1 MKPIHK
7 CVQLSASALTVLAV
21 PTFAQTAT
29 DGIIVDHVHPEFQDQ
44 LGYEVIE
51 HGDFVIAAALSD
63 RDPGSCVGGYVHVYR
78 RTADGVE
85 PFQRLSPSRPT
96 ICNLWRY
103 GQSMAVI
110 DEFLFVGC
118 PEADTPEFASG
129 LIEVHRKTPT
139 GYELFQ
145 TIYGLPGQGETA
157 LLGRSMEVR
166 DGKLWASMSGADI
179 TGTNTGALVR
189 LKFQSGQ
196 WTLVETIPVPTPDI
210 SFGFADFT
218 FEGPRVVGSDGNA
231 HAFVMGR
238 DASGTWV
245 LLDRFVSSSDDS
257 GRVFGA
263 GAGWLLVGD
272 ADDGVGNEAGFGRVL
287 GFRWN
292 GASYVLSQELRPSLP
307 TISPQMGVIEEIGD
321 QFGYDLHVRKDRAVI
336 GARST
341 YLGGVRPEGAAYVF
355 ELQGNQWVETRRIE
369 PPVSV
374 APAGMMEG
382 RDFGYSVY
390 MGDDVDVVGMIYYYY
405 AGTYPGGAFIYER
418 PIGDRVCPGAGNSTG
433 GPAALELKGSRHV
446 SANDLDANLTGLP
459 PSTFGLTVVSRGTG
473 STPLPGSA
481 QSILCVDT
489 ASMVRLPVQQASPT
503 GKASWSL
510 DPQGI
515 PSVTGA
521 GYAPGDTIV
530 VQTWYRDNVL
540 GQALTNLSNAASLT
554 LE

>member
-1 MKPIHK
+1 MTPIHRY
-7 CVQLSASALTVLAV
+7 VQPIVAAIIALAA
-21 PTFAQTAT
+21 PAFAQTAT

-51 HGDFVIAAALSD
+51 HGDFVIAAALAD
-63 RDPGSCVGGYVHVYR
+63 LDPGSCVPGYVHVYR
-78 RTADGVE
+78 RTSSGVE
-85 PFQRLSPSRPT
+85 PIQRLSPSRPT
-96 ICNLWRY
+96 VCNAWRY

-110 DEFLFVGC
+110 DEFLFIGC
-118 PEADTPEFASG
+118 PEADTPELGAG

-145 TIYGLPGQGETA
+145 TIYGLPDQGDTA
-157 LLGRSMEVR
+157 LLGRSMEAR

-179 TGTNTGALVR
+179 TGTNTGALVC
-189 LKFQSGQ
+189 LEFLNGH
-196 WTLVETIPVPTPDI
+196 WTLVETIPAPAPDL
-210 SFGFADFT
+210 SWGFADFT
-218 FEGPRVVGSDGNA
+218 FEGDRVVGSDGNA
-231 HAFVMGR
+231 HAFAMAR
-238 DASGTWV
+238 NASGTWV

-257 GRVFGA
+257 YLAFGA

-272 ADDGVGNEAGFGRVL
+272 ANDGVGNEAGFGRVL

-292 GASYVLSQELRPSLP
+292 GASYVLTQELRPSLP
-307 TISPQMGVIEEIGD
+307 TISPPMGVLEEIGD
-321 QFGYDLHVRKDRAVI
+321 QFGYDLDVRKDRAVI

-341 YLGGVRPEGAAYVF
+341 YLGGFRPEGAAYVF
-355 ELQGNQWVETRRIE
+355 ELQGNQWVETRRIQ
-369 PPVSV
+369 PPISV

-390 MGDDVDVVGMIYYYY
+390 MGDDVDVVGMPYYYY

-418 PIGDRVCPGAGNSTG
+418 PIGDHVCTGESNSTG
-433 GPAALELKGSRHV
+433 VPASLELKGSRHV

-489 ASMVRLPVQQASPT
+489 STMVRLPIQQASPT

-510 DPQGI
+510 DPQGT

-540 GQALTNLSNAASLT
+540 GQALTNLSNAVSLT
-554 LE
+554 LQ

>member
-1 MKPIHK
+1 MNSDSRIANKLARTA
-7 CVQLSASALTVLAV
+7 VALAFAAPGL
-21 PTFAQTAT
+21 AQTT
-29 DGIIVDHVHPEFQDQ
+29 PDGAIVDHVHPEFQDQ

-51 HGDFVIAAALSD
+51 HGDLVIAAALAD
-63 RDPGSCVGGYVHVYR
+63 LDPGSCVPGYVHVYR
-78 RTADGVE
+78 RTPTGVE
-85 PFQRLSPSRPT
+85 PFQRLSPSRRT
-96 ICNLWRY
+96 VCEAWYY
-103 GQSMAVI
+103 GLSMAVI
-110 DEFLFVGC
+110 DDFLFIGC

-145 TIYGLPGQGETA
+145 TIYGLPDQGETA
-157 LLGRSMEVR
+157 LLGRSMRVR
-166 DGKLWASMSGADI
+166 NGKLWASMAGADI
-179 TGTNTGALVR
+179 SGTNTGALVC
-189 LKFQSGQ
+189 LELLNGQ
-196 WTLVETIPVPTPDI
+196 WTLVETIPAPGPDF
-210 SFGFADFT
+210 SFGFLGFV
-218 FEGPRVVGSDGNA
+218 FEGDRLVGSDGSA
-231 HAFVMGR
+231 EAFVMER
-238 DASGTWV
+238 DSAGTWI
-245 LLDRFVSSSDDS
+245 LLDRFISSTNDS
-257 GRVFGA
+257 GIVFGS

-272 ADDGVGNEAGFGRVL
+272 ANTSPGFFGGPGRVL

-292 GASYVLSQELRPSLP
+292 GSSYVLTQDIRPSLP
-307 TISPQMGVIEEIGD
+307 TTFGAGSGEH
-321 QFGYDLHVRKDRAVI
+321 FGYDLDVRKNRALI
-336 GARST
+336 SARNT
-341 YLGGVRPEGAAYVF
+341 YFGGVSTQGAAYVF
-355 ELQGNQWVETRRIE
+355 ELQGNQWVETKLIE
-369 PPVSV
+369 PPVST
-374 APAGMMEG
+374 APPGAVEG
-382 RDFGYSVY
+382 GDFGDSVY
-390 MGDDVDVVGMIYYYY
+390 MGDDVDIIGYRYYYHS
-405 AGTYPGGAFIYER
+405 GTYAGGAFIYER
-418 PIGDRVCPGAGNSTG
+418 PIGDHVCTGESNSTG

-489 ASMVRLPVQQASPT
+489 TTMVRLPVQQASPA